1 MKPMS
6 FAYWRKHWQHY
17 RGRIS
22 GSDRAGLSRPARA
35 STLAEFSRMAP
46 VELLVTHVGFLGCKE
61 AKGRGFFPS
70 VFQDHLYLFSVCIFC
85 LFFYWF
91 VRLSSQFLW
100 ALNVIRKIDVFVV
113 ISYKKFPYRNESPHT
128 GRKRLIL

>member
-1 MKPMS
+1 MLVETL
-6 FAYWRKHWQHY
+6 A
-17 RGRIS
+17 
-22 GSDRAGLSRPARA
+22 ALSRPYFRIRPCWFEQTRK
-35 STLAEFSRMAP
+35 SEHPGRIFSDGSSGAAGDP
-46 VELLVTHVGFLGCKE
+46 CCFLGCKE

-70 VFQDHLYLFSVCIFC
+70 VFQDHLYLFSVCLFC